1 MEDLYQVERVSS
13 LEKIIE
19 KAGVLI
25 EALPYMKE
33 FSDQVVV
40 IKYGGNAMINQD
52 IMSSVL
58 EDIALLKQVGV
69 KPVIVHG
76 GGPIINNRLKRLN
89 IESQFHNGLRIT
101 TEKIME
107 VVEEALIGHV
117 NTNILSLANS
127 MGSNAVGLSGKDN
140 NLIMAQKYTV
150 AEQDL
155 GYVGEIEKIN
165 PDILENL
172 LENDYLPVIAPVGT
186 DEKGQS
192 YNINADLAAGYIAS
206 ALGAEKLIL
215 LTNVDGILTD
225 PEDKDSVI
233 SQLTINDVEAM
244 IEKEKII
251 GGMIPK
257 VRSCIKALNKGVSK
271 THILDGRVSHA
282 LLLEIFTDQGI
293 GTMIK
298 NSV

>member
-1 MEDLYQVERVSS
+1 M
-13 LEKIIE
+13 EKIIE

-40 IKYGGNAMINQD
+40 IKYGGNAMINQE

-101 TEKIME
+101 TEEIME

-140 NLIMAQKYTV
+140 NLIVAKKYSN

-155 GYVGEIEKIN
+155 GYVGEIDRIN

-186 DEKGQS
+186 DGKGQS

-215 LTNVDGILTD
+215 LTNIDGILTN
-225 PEDKDSVI
+225 PEDSESVI
-233 SQLTINDVEAM
+233 SQLTIDDVEAM
-244 IEKEKII
+244 IEQEKII

-257 VRSCIKALNKGVSK
+257 VRACIEALNKGVSR

>member
-1 MEDLYQVERVSS
+1 M
-13 LEKIIE
+13 EKIIE

-215 LTNVDGILTD
+215 LTNIDGILTN
-225 PEDKDSVI
+225 PEDSESVI
-233 SQLTINDVEAM
+233 SQLTINDVETM
-244 IEKEKII
+244 IKQEKII

-257 VRSCIKALNKGVSK
+257 VRACIQALNKGVSK

-298 NSV
+298 NN

>member
-1 MEDLYQVERVSS
+1 M
-13 LEKIIE
+13 EKIIE

-76 GGPIINNRLKRLN
+76 GGPIINNRLKRLS
-89 IESQFHNGLRIT
+89 IESEFHNGLRIT
-101 TEKIME
+101 TEEIME

-140 NLIMAQKYTV
+140 NLIMAKKYSD

-155 GYVGEIEKIN
+155 GYVGEIDKIN
-165 PDILENL
+165 PDILENV

-186 DEKGQS
+186 DGKGQS

-215 LTNVDGILTD
+215 LTNIDGILTN
-225 PEDKDSVI
+225 PEDSESVI
-233 SQLTINDVEAM
+233 SQLTINDVEEM
-244 IEKEKII
+244 IEQEKII

-257 VRSCIKALNKGVSK
+257 VRACIQALNKGVSK

>member
-1 MEDLYQVERVSS
+1 M
-13 LEKIIE
+13 EKIIE

-76 GGPIINNRLKRLN
+76 GGPIINNRLKRLS
-89 IESQFHNGLRIT
+89 IESEFHNGLRIT
-101 TEKIME
+101 TEEIME

-140 NLIMAQKYTV
+140 NLIMAKKYSD

-155 GYVGEIEKIN
+155 GYVGEIDKIN
-165 PDILENL
+165 PDILENV

-186 DEKGQS
+186 DGKGQS

-215 LTNVDGILTD
+215 LTNIDGILTN
-225 PEDKDSVI
+225 PEDSESVI
-233 SQLTINDVEAM
+233 SQLTINDVETM
-244 IEKEKII
+244 IEQEKII

-257 VRSCIKALNKGVSK
+257 VRACIQALNKGVSK

>member
-1 MEDLYQVERVSS
+1 M
-13 LEKIIE
+13 EKIIE

-40 IKYGGNAMINQD
+40 IKYGGNAMINQE

-76 GGPIINNRLKRLN
+76 GGPIISNRLKRLN
-89 IESQFHNGLRIT
+89 IESKFHNGLRIT
-101 TEKIME
+101 TKEIME

-140 NLIMAQKYTV
+140 NLIMAKKHTV
-150 AEQDL
+150 ADQDL

-165 PDILENL
+165 PKILKNL

-186 DEKGQS
+186 DESGQS

-215 LTNVDGILTD
+215 LTNIDGILTD
-225 PEDKDSVI
+225 PEDSESVI
-233 SQLTINDVEAM
+233 SQLTINQVEEM
-244 IEKEKII
+244 IKQEKII

>member
-215 LTNVDGILTD
+215 LTNIDGILTN
-225 PEDKDSVI
+225 PEDSESVI
-233 SQLTINDVEAM
+233 SQLTINDVETM
-244 IEKEKII
+244 IKQEKII

-257 VRSCIKALNKGVSK
+257 VRACIQALNKGVSK

-298 NSV
+298 NN